1 MIAPPLVSRTT
12 SELAA
17 VAVLVPVASAATVFA
32 HVFREASFAVLH
44 ALTGEL
50 DPIDAASR
58 PVPAVTF
65 AILLG
70 AAVLAAVV
78 GHGAARRHGTRLG
91 ITALAA
97 TARTGATPPTTWG
110 TLTRAAATW
119 VASFSMVSVGRES
132 AILETGGTIGAKAG
146 SLLGH
151 HRAALT
157 AGGVGAAFAA
167 AYHAPLGAALYV
179 EEHLGVRRRPRAA
192 LYTVLAAA
200 ISHLITMRLFG
211 AEPIFAPHTGGAG
224 GVAVLGILAVVPAT
238 VGSRL
243 FLGLRHRSAVAAHE
257 RLPRARRVVV
267 LIALMAVTVT
277 MVPLTAGNGMEA
289 LRFAGE
295 HPTLSVGLTLA
306 VGKLVATTGAL
317 ASGVPGGAFSP
328 TMALAAGWALLAF
341 LAVQALG
348 IPLGAPL
355 WDGMLLAMVVGVA
368 VGLEAPFTAVFTVP
382 EMAGDLSLVPFA
394 AGVTV
399 LAIGLD
405 RLWTRRHDR
414 RVGTPSLH
422 DEDA

>member
-1 MIAPPLVSRTT
+1 MITPHVASRATV
-12 SELAA
+12 EVAA
-17 VAVLVPVASAATVFA
+17 IAVLVLVASAATIFA

-58 PVPAVTF
+58 LVPAVTL

-70 AAVLAAVV
+70 TAVLAAWV
-78 GHGAARRHGTRLG
+78 GHRMARRHGTRLG

-97 TARTGATPPTTWG
+97 TARTGTPPPTTSG

-119 VASFSMVSVGRES
+119 IASFSMISVGRES
-132 AILETGGTIGAKAG
+132 AILETGGTIGAQAG

-151 HRAALT
+151 HRGALT
-157 AGGVGAAFAA
+157 AAGVGAAFAA

-192 LYTVLAAA
+192 LYTVLAGG
-200 ISHLITMRLFG
+200 ISHLITTRLFG
-211 AEPIFAPHTGGAG
+211 AEPIFARHTGGAE
-224 GVAVLGILAVVPAT
+224 GVIVLGILAVVPAT
-238 VGSRL
+238 AGSRL
-243 FLGLRHRSAVAAHE
+243 FLGLRHRSAVAAQQ
-257 RLPRARRVVV
+257 RLPRAGRVVLLV
-267 LIALMAVTVT
+267 ALMAVIVT
-277 MVPLTAGNGMEA
+277 LVPLTAGNGMEA

-295 HPTLSVGLTLA
+295 HPTQSVGLALA

-317 ASGVPGGAFSP
+317 AAGVPGGAFSP
-328 TMALAAGWALLAF
+328 AMAAAAGWALLAF
-341 LAVQALG
+341 LTVQSLG
-348 IPLGAPL
+348 VPLGAPL
-355 WDGMLLAMVVGVA
+355 WDGMLLAMVIGVA
-368 VGLEAPFTAVFTVP
+368 VGLEAPLTAMFAVP

-394 AGVTV
+394 AGVTL

-414 RVGTPSLH
+414 GVGTSSLH